1 MGELRV
7 GLAAVEHLHAL
18 LRVVVLLSQ
27 ALALLAD
34 GGEVRPTAGQDDG
47 THRPHQVVAPRVG
60 LRVAGRIGYPHLG
73 VGVGGQH
80 GDVGHHA
87 AHLEVHVVQ
96 LHVLPA
102 DVRPPEQAARHRS
115 GDDGAGQSAAH
126 VGLREGFAVEEAE
139 LENLPEVLVGLHH
152 VGRQLGTGGQRN
164 AHLAGFRRQ
173 GDSLGRS
180 QRLETFAPGLHRHAR
195 VGGAAAQVALG
206 TIGHVGHVERAAAVH
221 FRLAV
226 RRPHA
231 QGDDDDHDHANGQRR
246 AQHGDPADDGVLAQV
261 VNGLLNIESYHVQR
275 VING

>member
-1 MGELRV
+1 MSGCLP
-7 GLAAVEHLHAL
+7 
-18 LRVVVLLSQ
+18 Q
-27 ALALLAD
+27 AFTFLAD
-34 GGEVRPTAGQDDG
+34 GGEVGAAMCQDDG
-47 THRPHQVVAPRVG
+47 AHRPHQVVAPRVG
-60 LRVAGRIGYPHLG
+60 LRVACRIGYPHLG

-80 GDVGHHA
+80 GDIGHHA

-96 LHVLPA
+96 LHMLSA
-102 DVRPPEQAARHRS
+102 DVRPPEQAAGHRS

-126 VGLREGFAVEEAE
+126 VGRREGLAVEEAE
-139 LENLPEVLVGLHH
+139 AENLPEVLVGLHH

-164 AHLAGFRRQ
+164 AYLAGFRRQ

-195 VGGAAAQVALG
+195 VGRAAAQVALG
-206 TIGHVGHVERAAAVH
+206 TVGHVGHVERAAAVH
-221 FRLAV
+221 FRLAI